1 MIWWN
6 VNFSGFPVNL
16 TFGPSYSLV
25 EKTVMGYLCSKVDIE
40 ARKCVGFEP
49 QPDSVLDVDFTGN
62 YPTGVHG
69 IYPIDPLGVLDG
81 PVEFTSQFTS
91 QMIESERN
99 AQLIGARPLKGSDDD
114 SKTSLYL
121 GGAVLVAVIA
131 LALWRGKR

>member
-81 PVEFTSQFTS
+81 PVEFTSQ
-91 QMIESERN
+91 MIESERN
-99 AQLIGARPLKGSDDD
+99 AQLIGARPLKVQMMTQKRPS
-114 SKTSLYL
+114 TSEGPFSLPS
-121 GGAVLVAVIA
+121 
-131 LALWRGKR
+131 